1 MHHVPAACRSERL
14 LAAVVVESDCAC
26 RGVKPR
32 ICGGRLSN
40 ARRKPELSGILH
52 TGDAVY
58 RSGALPYPGRG
69 DADIMIKIENLTKS
83 YRTPQGRHYV
93 FKNLNLELPSG
104 KSVALI
110 GRNGAGK
117 STLLRMIGGID
128 RPDSGRIVTDKTI
141 SWPVGLSGGFQ
152 GSLTGRENVKFV
164 ARLYA
169 KKEELKEK
177 IEFVEDFAEL
187 GKYFDMP
194 IKTYSSGMKSRLGFG
209 LSMAF
214 KFDYYLVDEVTAV
227 GDARFKQK
235 CAKLFNSKRDSS
247 SFLMVS
253 HNLTSLLEFCDV
265 AIYLDKDRK
274 ITLYN
279 DVNECVKKY
288 KEDDNLN

>member
-1 MHHVPAACRSERL
+1 
-14 LAAVVVESDCAC
+14 
-26 RGVKPR
+26 
-32 ICGGRLSN
+32 
-40 ARRKPELSGILH
+40 
-52 TGDAVY
+52 
-58 RSGALPYPGRG
+58 
-69 DADIMIKIENLTKS
+69 MIKIENLTKS

-93 FKNLNLELPSG
+93 FKDLNLELPSG

-128 RPDSGRIVTDKTI
+128 RPDSGRIITDKTI

-169 KKEELKEK
+169 KKDELKEK

-235 CAKLFNSKRDSS
+235 CADLFNSRHKEA

-253 HNLTSLLEFCDV
+253 HSLNSLKEYCDV
-265 AIYLDKDRK
+265 AIVFGNKNEISEYHDVSEAIEQYKK
-274 ITLYN
+274 ETLQ
-279 DVNECVKKY
+279 VK
-288 KEDDNLN
+288 

>member
-1 MHHVPAACRSERL
+1 
-14 LAAVVVESDCAC
+14 
-26 RGVKPR
+26 
-32 ICGGRLSN
+32 
-40 ARRKPELSGILH
+40 
-52 TGDAVY
+52 
-58 RSGALPYPGRG
+58 
-69 DADIMIKIENLTKS
+69 MIKINNITKS

-93 FKNLNLELPSG
+93 FKNLNVELPSG

-128 RPDSGRIVTDKTI
+128 RPDSGSITTDKTI
-141 SWPVGLSGGFQ
+141 SWPVGLAGGFQ

-169 KKEELKEK
+169 NRNEIKEK
-177 IEFVEDFAEL
+177 VAFVEDFAEL

-214 KFDYYLVDEVTAV
+214 KFDYYLVDEITAV
-227 GDARFKQK
+227 GDAKFKKK
-235 CAKLFNSKRDSS
+235 CEDLFNTRHEES

-253 HNLTSLLEFCDV
+253 HSLGSLERYCDYALFVGRNNVVRCFESV
-265 AIYLDKDRK
+265 AEAIEY
-274 ITLYN
+274 
-279 DVNECVKKY
+279 Y
-288 KEDDNLN
+288 KEDERL

>member
-1 MHHVPAACRSERL
+1 
-14 LAAVVVESDCAC
+14 
-26 RGVKPR
+26 
-32 ICGGRLSN
+32 
-40 ARRKPELSGILH
+40 
-52 TGDAVY
+52 
-58 RSGALPYPGRG
+58 
-69 DADIMIKIENLTKS
+69 MIKIENLTKS

-93 FKNLNLELPSG
+93 FKDLNIEIPSG

-128 RPDSGRIVTDKTI
+128 RPDSGSITTDKTI

-169 KKEELKEK
+169 KQEELKEK
-177 IEFVEDFAEL
+177 VAFVEEFAEL

-194 IKTYSSGMKSRLGFG
+194 IKSYSSGMKSRLGFG

-227 GDARFKQK
+227 GDARFKMK
-235 CAKLFNSKRDSS
+235 CSEMFQSRHKES

-253 HNLTSLLEFCDV
+253 HSFGSLKEFCNSALFIDRENKV
-265 AIYLDKDRK
+265 KYFNSLDEAI
-274 ITLYN
+274 
-279 DVNECVKKY
+279 VEY
-288 KEDDNLN
+288 KESEKLS

>member
-1 MHHVPAACRSERL
+1 
-14 LAAVVVESDCAC
+14 
-26 RGVKPR
+26 
-32 ICGGRLSN
+32 
-40 ARRKPELSGILH
+40 
-52 TGDAVY
+52 
-58 RSGALPYPGRG
+58 
-69 DADIMIKIENLTKS
+69 MIRIENLSKS

-93 FKNLNLELPSG
+93 FKDLNIELPTG

-128 RPDSGRIVTDKTI
+128 RPDSGRIITNSTI
-141 SWPVGLSGGFQ
+141 SWPVGLAGGFQ

-169 KKEELKEK
+169 EKDELKEK
-177 IEFVEDFAEL
+177 VAFVEEFAEL

-194 IKTYSSGMKSRLGFG
+194 IKTYSSGMRSRLGFG

-227 GDARFKQK
+227 GDARFKKK
-235 CAKLFNSKRDSS
+235 CADLFKERHRDS

-253 HNLTSLLEFCDV
+253 HSLSSLKEFCDV
-265 AIYLDKDRK
+265 ALFVARDNRVSFLDD
-274 ITLYN
+274 IEEAINLYQ
-279 DVNECVKKY
+279 
-288 KEDDNLN
+288 EDEKLII

>member
-1 MHHVPAACRSERL
+1 
-14 LAAVVVESDCAC
+14 
-26 RGVKPR
+26 
-32 ICGGRLSN
+32 
-40 ARRKPELSGILH
+40 
-52 TGDAVY
+52 
-58 RSGALPYPGRG
+58 
-69 DADIMIKIENLTKS
+69 MIKIDKLTKS
-83 YRTPQGRHYV
+83 YRTPKGRHYV
-93 FKNLNLELPSG
+93 FKDLNVELPSG

-117 STLLRMIGGID
+117 STLLRVIGGID
-128 RPDSGRIVTDKTI
+128 RADSGRVQTDKTI
-141 SWPVGLSGGFQ
+141 SWPVGLAGGFQ

-169 KKEELKEK
+169 TPEELREK
-177 IEFVEDFAEL
+177 VAFVEEFAEL

-235 CAKLFNSKRDSS
+235 CADLFKARHEEA

-253 HNLTSLLEFCDV
+253 HSLGSLKEFCDV
-265 AIYLDKDRK
+265 ALFIGRD
-274 ITLYN
+274 N
-279 DVNECVKKY
+279 VVKYFESVDEAIASY
-288 KEDDNLN
+288 KSDEGI

>member
-1 MHHVPAACRSERL
+1 
-14 LAAVVVESDCAC
+14 
-26 RGVKPR
+26 
-32 ICGGRLSN
+32 
-40 ARRKPELSGILH
+40 
-52 TGDAVY
+52 
-58 RSGALPYPGRG
+58 
-69 DADIMIKIENLTKS
+69 MIRIENLTKS

-93 FKNLNLELPSG
+93 FKDLNLELPSG

-128 RPDSGRIVTDKTI
+128 RPDSGRIITDKTI

-169 KKEELKEK
+169 KKEDLQDK

-227 GDARFKQK
+227 GDARFKNK
-235 CAKLFNSKRDSS
+235 CLELFNEKKHTS

-253 HNLTSLLEFCDV
+253 HSLNSLKEYCDIGLTMYRDGRIKMHDDIAE
-265 AIYLDKDRK
+265 AIQDYVSAE
-274 ITLYN
+274 IF
-279 DVNECVKKY
+279 
-288 KEDDNLN
+288 

>member
-1 MHHVPAACRSERL
+1 
-14 LAAVVVESDCAC
+14 
-26 RGVKPR
+26 
-32 ICGGRLSN
+32 
-40 ARRKPELSGILH
+40 
-52 TGDAVY
+52 
-58 RSGALPYPGRG
+58 
-69 DADIMIKIENLTKS
+69 MIRIENLSKS
-83 YRTPQGRHYV
+83 YPTPQGRHYV
-93 FKNLNLELPSG
+93 FKDLNIELPSG
-104 KSVALI
+104 KSVAII

-128 RPDSGRIVTDKTI
+128 RPDSGRIITDSTI
-141 SWPVGLSGGFQ
+141 SWPVGLAGGFQ

-169 KKEELKEK
+169 TRDELKEK
-177 IEFVEDFAEL
+177 VAFVEEFAEL

-235 CAKLFNSKRDSS
+235 CAGLFKERHKEA

-253 HNLTSLLEFCDV
+253 HSLNSLKEFCDIALFV
-265 AIYLDKDRK
+265 GHDNRISYYQNIDDAI
-274 ITLYN
+274 N
-279 DVNECVKKY
+279 AY
-288 KEDDNLN
+288 KEDEGLTGSH